1 MNNQWS
7 VIGPKYRVLDCT
19 IRDGGLINDHQF
31 SLEFVRA
38 VYNAN
43 VSAGIDYME
52 IGYKNSRN
60 MFSVETNGCW
70 KFCQEEDL
78 RRAVGENPSKIKL
91 SCMIDAAKSDWKT
104 DVLPKQQSPLDMIR
118 VAFYDYHIEEALQ
131 MIDDAFN
138 KGYEV
143 SANLMAVTTVEEKT
157 LDSILERLCKS
168 PVSVFVI
175 VDSFGFISLAQMEYL
190 TRKYVAYASSVQ
202 KEVGV
207 HAHNNMQ
214 LAYANTLTAARLGA
228 TRLDATIGGLGRGA
242 GNCPMEL
249 LAGSINPSN
258 YDLRPIYHCLENHV
272 FPLREKIEWGPYPE
286 FNMTGQNNVHPRA
299 AIAARKNPDTR
310 DRYTSFYDNLKGQSK
325 AEN

>member
-118 VAFYDYHIEEALQ
+118 VAFYDYQIEEALQ

-157 LDSILERLCKS
+157 LDSIL
-168 PVSVFVI
+168 
-175 VDSFGFISLAQMEYL
+175 
-190 TRKYVAYASSVQ
+190 
-202 KEVGV
+202 
-207 HAHNNMQ
+207 
-214 LAYANTLTAARLGA
+214 
-228 TRLDATIGGLGRGA
+228 
-242 GNCPMEL
+242 
-249 LAGSINPSN
+249 
-258 YDLRPIYHCLENHV
+258 
-272 FPLREKIEWGPYPE
+272 
-286 FNMTGQNNVHPRA
+286 
-299 AIAARKNPDTR
+299 
-310 DRYTSFYDNLKGQSK
+310 
-325 AEN
+325 